1 MGWWWPW
8 LLAAAAPGTLL
19 TVAFLW
25 FFRDPD
31 RSPRPG
37 RLLASADGKVQAI
50 DRMPDER
57 TRIATYLNLSDVH
70 VIRAP
75 IAGSVV
81 SAEHTPGRHRPAFRK
96 DSELNERVHW
106 HLITELGD
114 IEIVQIAGTM
124 ARRIVTYI
132 PVGANVG
139 QGEKIGLIRFG
150 SRVDV
155 FLPPGIFP
163 GVRVGQ
169 HVQAGITR
177 IDID

>member
-1 MGWWWPW
+1 MLFRKVAPARGGGLWIAPVASLTVLAFLVGWWWPW

-114 IEIVQIAGTM
+114 IEIVQNTVARWHAG
-124 ARRIVTYI
+124 
-132 PVGANVG
+132 
-139 QGEKIGLIRFG
+139 
-150 SRVDV
+150 S
-155 FLPPGIFP
+155 
-163 GVRVGQ
+163 
-169 HVQAGITR
+169 
-177 IDID
+177 